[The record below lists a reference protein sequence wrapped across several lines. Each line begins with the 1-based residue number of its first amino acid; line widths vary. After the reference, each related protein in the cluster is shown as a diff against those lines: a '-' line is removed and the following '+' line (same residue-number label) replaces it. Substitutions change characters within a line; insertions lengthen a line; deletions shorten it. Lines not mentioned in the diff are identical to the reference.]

1 MNKYIFKDRLLG
13 NYNFELDDYT
23 FVPTQT
29 SNCIIHASIKVID
42 KPSSILDLGCG
53 CGVVAILI
61 AKHAKYDINLSAS
74 DLSDTVELVV
84 KKNAKEYG
92 MDIDVRQSNI
102 FDAWGQK
109 KFDLIIN
116 DISGVAEEIALI
128 SPWFKNISCKA
139 GEGGNLLVNTVIDNA
154 HKHLNPDGKLI
165 FPVISFSNKEA
176 ILDKAKD
183 IFNNVELVERQ
194 EWPAPQEM
202 IQNIDI
208 LETLKKKGLIDYKL
222 SFGKVI
228 GYTEIYSAH

>member
-1 MNKYIFKDRLLG
+1 MNKYIFKDKLLG
-13 NYNFELDDYT
+13 NYNFELDDQT

-29 SNCIIHASIKVID
+29 SNCIIHASLKVID

-53 CGVVAILI
+53 CGVVAILK

-74 DLSDTVELVV
+74 DLSDTVEVVV

-92 MDIDVRQSNI
+92 MNIDVRQSNI
-102 FDAWGQK
+102 FDAWEK
-109 KFDLIIN
+109 KNFDLIIN

-128 SPWFKNISCKA
+128 SPWFKNISCEA
-139 GEGGNLLVNTVIDNA
+139 GEGGNLLVNSVIDNA

-208 LETLKKKGLIDYKL
+208 LERLKEKGLIDYKL

-228 GYTEIYSAH
+228 GYTEIYSAY